1 MASGILAQA
10 VGTGSEAIIYTVPA
24 STLAVVN
31 VSIVNN
37 DSSNSE
43 SIVLR
48 LVPTADSGSS
58 AAKHNLENFSLA
70 SNGVLERTA
79 IVMGA
84 DDELTLNASSDVSIS
99 IYGIEESTS

>member
-1 MASGILAQA
+1 MASGILGQA
-10 VGTGSEAIIYTVPA
+10 VGNGSEQDIYTCPS

-31 VSIVNN
+31 VNIVNN
-37 DSSNSE
+37 DSSNAE

-48 LVPTADSGSS
+48 LIDSGDTTG
-58 AAKHNLENFSLA
+58 AEHNLENFSLTA
-70 SNGVLERTA
+70 SSTLERTA

-84 DDELTLNASSDVSIS
+84 GDKISLNASSDVSIS

>member
-1 MASGILAQA
+1 MASGILGQA
-10 VGTGSEAIIYTVPA
+10 VGTGSEADIYTVPS

-31 VSIVNN
+31 ISIINN

-43 SIVLR
+43 SVVLR
-48 LVPTADSGSS
+48 LVDSGDTSG
-58 AAKHNLENFSLA
+58 AEHNLENMSLA

-84 DDELTLNASSDVSIS
+84 GDKISLNASSDVSIS
-99 IYGIEESTS
+99 VFGIEESV

>member
-1 MASGILAQA
+1 MASGILGQA
-10 VGTGSEAIIYTVPA
+10 VGTGSEAIVYTVPA

-31 VSIVNN
+31 VSIINN
-37 DSSNSE
+37 DSSNDE
-43 SIVLR
+43 TVVLR

-58 AAKHNLENFSLA
+58 AAKHNLENMSVV
-70 SNGVLERTA
+70 SNGVVERTA

-84 DDELTLNASSDVSIS
+84 DDELTFNASSDVSIS

>member
-1 MASGILAQA
+1 MASGILGQI
-10 VGTGSEAIIYTVPA
+10 VGTGSEADVYTVPS

-31 VSIVNN
+31 ISIVNN

-48 LVPTADSGSS
+48 LVDSGDTS
-58 AAKHNLENFSLA
+58 AAKHNIENFSLPRSA
-70 SNGVLERTA
+70 VVERTA

-84 DDELTLNASSDVSIS
+84 GDKLTLNASSDVSIS
-99 IYGIEESTS
+99 VWGIEESV